1 MVISRITLFILIV
14 TLIFQLRKY
23 GIKVLLHPSLYFIV
37 TWLISII
44 SFELFLAAGLKRLII
59 DVKILN
65 ELFLFVSFT
74 SICFLLIGF
83 KSSRPV
89 RENSIKLKLSIP
101 PTLFGFITILF
112 FLTSFFG
119 LFFISGFDV
128 ASNRQSEVLAT
139 REFYSNY
146 GRYSILQL
154 VFNVLNMLIIPFT
167 LYGGWKFGKYYFS
180 DQKQIKILYLLPLIT
195 GIFNVI
201 AGGGRAGIISSTVFF
216 VLGLLFAL
224 FSFEEDYLKKLKSLS
239 AYLVLFIGLFL
250 IYVTYVSKER
260 SKAES
265 SHNIYYAS
273 LDKYPRIKPLYGI
286 MEYSVF
292 HFQGYQWRRLDTA
305 TPELEM
311 GRRTFSFILDFNVPI
326 FSQILGKDLSLKTLF
341 GMKDLDTVRGTV
353 AAIKKKK
360 PGPSIT
366 ATVFFPLYDD
376 FGFYGVFCLTFLF
389 VAFTERLY
397 RNLFVRFNINFLSII
412 LFIAVYKLW
421 SSTIFSHHLTGAWF
435 NEFLYPILLI
445 ELMNLFAKFR
455 PSKLTIDESSRIE
468 SPVVY

>member
-1 MVISRITLFILIV
+1 MVISKVTLFILLV

-44 SFELFLAAGLKRLII
+44 SFELFLAAGFKRLII

-101 PTLFGFITILF
+101 PTLFGFITISF
-112 FLTSFFG
+112 FLTAFFG

-128 ASNRQSEVLAT
+128 ASNRQNEVLAT

-167 LYGGWKFGKYYFS
+167 LYGGWKFGTYYFS

-201 AGGGRAGIISSTVFF
+201 AGGVRAGIISSTVFF
-216 VLGLLFAL
+216 VLGL
-224 FSFEEDYLKKLKSLS
+224 
-239 AYLVLFIGLFL
+239 
-250 IYVTYVSKER
+250 
-260 SKAES
+260 
-265 SHNIYYAS
+265 
-273 LDKYPRIKPLYGI
+273 
-286 MEYSVF
+286 
-292 HFQGYQWRRLDTA
+292 
-305 TPELEM
+305 
-311 GRRTFSFILDFNVPI
+311 
-326 FSQILGKDLSLKTLF
+326 
-341 GMKDLDTVRGTV
+341 
-353 AAIKKKK
+353 
-360 PGPSIT
+360 
-366 ATVFFPLYDD
+366 
-376 FGFYGVFCLTFLF
+376 
-389 VAFTERLY
+389 
-397 RNLFVRFNINFLSII
+397 
-412 LFIAVYKLW
+412 
-421 SSTIFSHHLTGAWF
+421 
-435 NEFLYPILLI
+435 
-445 ELMNLFAKFR
+445 
-455 PSKLTIDESSRIE
+455 
-468 SPVVY
+468 